1 MPVSGSQAQ
10 GEESP
15 PRGGHFSATHE
26 SGSARIYAVA
36 AAAEVNVK
44 KPRIENISIYSIV
57 YLFVKKF
64 SFLACGVWGERR
76 HGNNLMLNTRLS
88 LLDLSFDRLS
98 SLFVSLGFPK
108 YRASQVW
115 NATLNHNAL
124 SYAALNALSLKEREV
139 LDESFLPLRRAS
151 LLTETISR
159 DGTIKWLINV
169 AKGSAEERNQSL
181 PRSLLAKEE
190 TISTTAQLLAVETV
204 FIPEKKRASGTLCVS
219 SQSGCSLS
227 CSFCHTGT
235 QALSG
240 SLPASSII
248 EQVLMAKARLSS
260 LNASRLSHI
269 VFMGQGEPLL
279 NWRAVKTA
287 IETLT
292 HPLGL
297 NLPRRRITVS
307 TSGVAP
313 LISKIATEIPG
324 VRLAIS
330 LHAPNDEL
338 RSKIMGINKQWP
350 IIEVLKACQ
359 EYIDSRL
366 AALLEKKKKTGNELV
381 VDTDDDEEEEEDDN
395 TTSITPLSTKE
406 VHTERYYNNG
416 ANRIRVTFEYVLL
429 EGINDSDSTALELAK
444 LLQSQIRN
452 ASVYTHVNLIHFNEW
467 PGSSY
472 TRSSE
477 ERMTSFQ
484 QVLLKNRIISTVRR
498 SRGLDI
504 LGACGQLKS
513 SKQLKQVT
521 C

>member
-1 MPVSGSQAQ
+1 M
-10 GEESP
+10 
-15 PRGGHFSATHE
+15 
-26 SGSARIYAVA
+26 
-36 AAAEVNVK
+36 
-44 KPRIENISIYSIV
+44 
-57 YLFVKKF
+57 
-64 SFLACGVWGERR
+64 ACGESDDTGKQ
-76 HGNNLMLNTRLS
+76 LMLNTRLS

-124 SYAALNALSLKEREV
+124 SYAALNALSLKEREM

-169 AKGSAEERNQSL
+169 AKGSAEEKNQSL

-190 TISTTAQLLAVETV
+190 TISTTVQLLAVETV

-313 LISKIATEIPG
+313 LISKIATEILG

-381 VDTDDDEEEEEDDN
+381 VDTDDDEEEEEEEDDDDN

-429 EGINDSDSTALELAK
+429 EGINDSDSTAQELAK

-472 TRSSE
+472 KRSSE